1 VDAPLLI
8 ALAWLAAVSPSVSQI
23 DDWIESA
30 EASFLTR
37 DERRAWTSLGSD
49 EAREEFKRR
58 YWRRRDPTP
67 ATDRNEFQELIL
79 ERVRV
84 ADERFGG
91 GNQPGSRTARGA
103 VYVVLGPPAIVRQTA
118 GPLDTRPRQ
127 EMPGIVTLPRTAL
140 DTTGWEAW
148 VYNREHNADVLKVLR
163 RPEVEIAFVVEAS
176 RRDRLQRPGD
186 FAAYREALAR
196 HSIVDSPKT

>member
-1 VDAPLLI
+1 MKTVPLLI
-8 ALAWLAAVSPSVSQI
+8 ALASLAAVGQEADWPESP
-23 DDWIESA
+23 

-37 DERRAWTSLGSD
+37 DERRAWRFLVSD
-49 EAREEFKRR
+49 EARQEFKRS

-67 ATDRNEFQELIL
+67 DTDRNEFQELIL
-79 ERVRV
+79 ERIRV
-84 ADERFGG
+84 ADERFSVGD
-91 GNQPGSRTARGA
+91 QPGSRTARGS

-127 EMPGIVTLPRTAL
+127 EFPGTVTLPRTAL

-148 VYNREHNADVLKVLR
+148 VYNREHHADVLKLLR

-176 RRDRLQRPGD
+176 GRDQLQRPGI

-196 HSIVDSPKT
+196 SSIVNPHKP

>member
-1 VDAPLLI
+1 VDVPLLI
-8 ALAWLAAVSPSVSQI
+8 ALAWLAAVSPVVGQG
-23 DDWIESA
+23 DDWIELP

-37 DERRAWTSLGSD
+37 EERRAWDALGSN
-49 EAREEFKRR
+49 EARAEFRQA

-67 ATDRNEFQELIL
+67 DTDGNEFQELIL
-79 ERVRV
+79 ERIRV

-91 GNQPGSRTARGA
+91 GNQPGSRTSRGA

-127 EMPGIVTLPRTAL
+127 EFPGTVTLPRSAL

-148 VYNREHNADVLKVLR
+148 VYSREHNADLLKVLR
-163 RPEVEIAFVVEAS
+163 RPEVEVAFVVEAS
-176 RRDRLQRPGD
+176 GHDRLQRPGL
-186 FAAYREALAR
+186 FAVYRDALAR
-196 HSIVDSPKT
+196 SSIVNPPRP